1 MKERI
6 SNLRMSFEQEGLIKR
21 GDKKMT
27 DRLKKMPVPVLPT
40 FVGALTLSNVYGGMG
55 YTWFRHLMMAI
66 ATIVIVCYIVKIV
79 LYPGVC
85 ASEYKLTVPSSLY
98 AGFTMCLMI
107 LGSFYYEMGLGFG
120 KVIWLCAVIIHA
132 VHICIFTYNNVI
144 KKRDWGTTV
153 PSWFV
158 TYNGIMVSCVT
169 GGAMNM
175 KPMLQAIT
183 IYGIIIYLIL
193 IPVIIYRLIK
203 VPVKPAVYHTMPV
216 VLAPCSLCVVSLLNT
231 FDPAPKLLL
240 IFLYI
245 CVLASLLFIIVKLP
259 DFFSF
264 DFVPGFAGLTFPM
277 AIGIVATN
285 KMAGYLAAGG
295 MEGAGAACT
304 QLSGFQIFLTSMLV
318 GYVLLNF
325 LRMFLRTPKRFM

>member
-1 MKERI
+1 MIE
-6 SNLRMSFEQEGLIKR
+6 
-21 GDKKMT
+21 
-27 DRLKKMPVPVLPT
+27 RLKRMPVPVLPT
-40 FVGALTLSNVYGGMG
+40 FVSALTLSNVYGGMG
-55 YTWFRHLMMAI
+55 YTWFRCLTMAV
-66 ATIVIVCYIVKIV
+66 ATVVIICYIVKII
-79 LYPGVC
+79 LYPSVC
-85 ASEYKLTVPSSLY
+85 ASEYKQTVPSSLY

-107 LGSFYYEMGLGFG
+107 LGSFYYEKGLGFG

-132 VHICIFTYNNVI
+132 IHICIFTYNNVI
-144 KKRDWGTTV
+144 KKRDINTTV

-169 GGAMNM
+169 GGSMNM
-175 KPMLQAIT
+175 KPLLQAIT

-193 IPVIIYRLIK
+193 IPIMIYRLIK
-203 VPVKPAVYHTMPV
+203 VPVKPAVYHTMAV

-231 FDPAPKLLL
+231 FDSPSKPLLF
-240 IFLYI
+240 FLYF

-285 KMAGYLAAGG
+285 KMAGYLAANG

-304 QLSGFQIFLTSMLV
+304 QLAGFQIFLTSMLV

-325 LRMFLRTPKRFM
+325 LRMLLRTPKRSM

>member
-1 MKERI
+1 MIE
-6 SNLRMSFEQEGLIKR
+6 
-21 GDKKMT
+21 
-27 DRLKKMPVPVLPT
+27 RLKKMPVPVLPT

-55 YTWFRHLMMAI
+55 YTWFRYLVMAA
-66 ATIVIVCYIVKIV
+66 ATIVIICYIVKII

-285 KMAGYLAAGG
+285 KMAGYLAANG

-304 QLSGFQIFLTSMLV
+304 QLSHVKIVPGGKGVSKNGLCAKPGRLHTRTRETRPEPAD
-318 GYVLLNF
+318 
-325 LRMFLRTPKRFM
+325 LRAG

>member
-1 MKERI
+1 MIE
-6 SNLRMSFEQEGLIKR
+6 
-21 GDKKMT
+21 
-27 DRLKKMPVPVLPT
+27 RLKKMPVPVLPT

-55 YTWFRHLMMAI
+55 YTWFRYLVMAA
-66 ATIVIVCYIVKIV
+66 ATIVIICYIIKII

-85 ASEYKLTVPSSLY
+85 ASEYRQTVPSSLY

-193 IPVIIYRLIK
+193 IPIMIYRLIK

-325 LRMFLRTPKRFM
+325 LRMFLRTPKRSM

>member
-1 MKERI
+1 MIE
-6 SNLRMSFEQEGLIKR
+6 
-21 GDKKMT
+21 
-27 DRLKKMPVPVLPT
+27 RLKKMPVPVLPT

-55 YTWFRHLMMAI
+55 YTWFRYLVMAA
-66 ATIVIVCYIVKIV
+66 ATIVIICYIVKII

>member
-1 MKERI
+1 MIE
-6 SNLRMSFEQEGLIKR
+6 
-21 GDKKMT
+21 
-27 DRLKKMPVPVLPT
+27 RLKRMPVPVLPT
-40 FVGALTLSNVYGGMG
+40 FVSALTLSNVYGGMG
-55 YTWFRHLMMAI
+55 YTWFRYLTMAI
-66 ATIVIVCYIVKIV
+66 ATIVIICYIVKII

-85 ASEYKLTVPSSLY
+85 ASEYKQTVPSSLY

-107 LGSFYYEMGLGFG
+107 LGSFYYETGLGFG

-144 KKRDWGTTV
+144 KNRDISTTV

-183 IYGIIIYLIL
+183 VYGIIIYLIL
-193 IPVIIYRLIK
+193 IPIMIYRLIK
-203 VPVKPAVYHTMPV
+203 VPVKPAVYHTMAV

-231 FDPAPKLLL
+231 FDPPSRPLL
-240 IFLYI
+240 IFLYF

-285 KMAGYLAAGG
+285 KMAGYLAANG
-295 MEGAGAACT
+295 MQGAGAACT

-325 LRMFLRTPKRFM
+325 LRMFLRTPKRSM